1 MTDLERRWAELRH
14 RRVNMRRAI
23 QHQALAPD
31 GDLESVRMTQRMLRG
46 TDEEFEML
54 SRLLGRP
61 LPCKAIRLR

>member
-31 GDLESVRMTQRMLRG
+31 GDLEMSG
-46 TDEEFEML
+46 
-54 SRLLGRP
+54 
-61 LPCKAIRLR
+61 